1 MLLHPSLAPARG
13 FNPSQGNPAG
23 GHQPRYYL
31 PLYAHKVP
39 AGFPSPAEEYA
50 EGSLD
55 LNDYLVPDPG
65 ATTFVRVPDAA
76 LRGLGIREGDLL
88 VVNRGRAACSG
99 RLVWAEIEGQC
110 LLRELRRH
118 GPRVWLRAHHPDFP
132 PIRPRAGQELRILGV
147 VTAMVRA
154 LYPVAPWACSPA
166 ACGPRPV
173 GHLPLP

>member
-1 MLLHPSLAPARG
+1 MLLQLSLAPARG
-13 FNPSQGNPAG
+13 FNHSQANPAG

-88 VVNRGRAACSG
+88 VVNPGHAARSG
-99 RLVWAEIEGQC
+99 RLVWVEIEGLC

-132 PIRPRAGQELRILGV
+132 PIQPRTGQELRILGV

-154 LYPVAPWACSPA
+154 LNPTAGQDPFMPGGVDLAFHS
-166 ACGPRPV
+166 R
-173 GHLPLP
+173 